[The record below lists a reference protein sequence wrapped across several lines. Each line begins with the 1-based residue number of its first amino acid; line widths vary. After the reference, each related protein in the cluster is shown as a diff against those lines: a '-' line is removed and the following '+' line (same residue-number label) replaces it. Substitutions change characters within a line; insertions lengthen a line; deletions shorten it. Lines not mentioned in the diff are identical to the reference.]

1 MIRDRSRFDARGS
14 IPASGIQ
21 HLLFE
26 ARTRQGLG
34 KARNSKLGPRPVLK
48 KEYFPSR
55 LPFLLFPGKTIT
67 MARIIGKESKNV
79 IKNILIS
86 VITTVTGAFAVYFLG
101 FNNKGSGPNKLE
113 TEERTIETWKTLVT
127 IENIYTKNTTILLRD
142 ALRLGNFIEAGEE
155 SERESK
161 KMVTSLRGL
170 ADKPGIDV
178 DLKTLLERRIM
189 DEESQRPLMKGF
201 YLHLENLVDRA
212 VEEKWV
218 DAQMMDSLLTYMN
231 NFNEQNKG
239 LSDRVVADAET
250 LASLLAERYDYPFN
264 VEDFLIVQIVR
275 NKLDVTGLLEDEK
288 NKPVVKEG
296 KIPGKTGSLGA
307 LKNVEKPA
315 DYFAGEWNA
324 NGAKITFE
332 RNGKLSWIVPNED
345 AHAIGSWKFD
355 DDKLT
360 MNVTNSQTGKKAVWV
375 FNLSGVDEKS
385 FSMVLNKEP
394 YNYYRLV
401 RK

>member
-1 MIRDRSRFDARGS
+1 
-14 IPASGIQ
+14 
-21 HLLFE
+21 
-26 ARTRQGLG
+26 
-34 KARNSKLGPRPVLK
+34 
-48 KEYFPSR
+48 
-55 LPFLLFPGKTIT
+55 

-101 FNNKGSGPNKLE
+101 FNNKGSGPSKLE

-189 DEESQRPLMKGF
+189 DEEAQRPLMKGF